1 MNKVLIAAA
10 VAALAA
16 IFYFGHKPVPAPE
29 KSAPTTVITK
39 PAPQKPKPKPGE
51 KPVVY
56 HRVEQDGTQGPETAC
71 VDVKNFAEGKSQA
84 ELAAIAKQYGVS
96 VDEVKRWYICIQ

>member
-29 KSAPTTVITK
+29 KPSPPVVTK
-39 PAPQKPKPKPGE
+39 PVPQKPKPKPGE

-56 HRVEQDGTQGPETAC
+56 HRVGQDGKQGSEVDCT
-71 VDVKNFAEGKSQA
+71 DVKNFAEGKTPA
-84 ELAAIAKQYGVS
+84 EVAAIAKQYGVS
-96 VDEVKRWYICIQ
+96 VDQVKRWYICIQ